1 MLLFWVLLFLRNQ
14 YFDDNAG
21 KLKDIKYWVLRGC
34 SSPYLYIEAY
44 YLISQDP
51 YLIKELS
58 VFELRILSWAV
69 KKKAL
74 TKELAG
80 AIFEAVDLAGGF
92 DNRVYELLTAAY
104 EICPEAE
111 YVGIICSYLI
121 KGPKN
126 DTCFHKWFELGI
138 ENKLRLTGLYA
149 DTPGACQPWRC
160 CWENQLL

>member
-1 MLLFWVLLFLRNQ
+1 
-14 YFDDNAG
+14 
-21 KLKDIKYWVLRGC
+21 
-34 SSPYLYIEAY
+34 LYIEAY

-69 KKKAL
+69 KEKAL

-104 EICPEAE
+104 EICPEA
-111 YVGIICSYLI
+111 VLSASYAA
-121 KGPKN
+121 
-126 DTCFHKWFELGI
+126 T
-138 ENKLRLTGLYA
+138 
-149 DTPGACQPWRC
+149 
-160 CWENQLL
+160 

>member
-1 MLLFWVLLFLRNQ
+1 MLLFWVLLFLRDQ
-14 YFDDNAG
+14 YFDDSAG

-69 KKKAL
+69 KEKAL

-80 AIFEAVDLAGGF
+80 AILRRLIWQAGSITEYMSF
-92 DNRVYELLTAAY
+92 LQQPMRYVRRQSMSASYAA
-104 EICPEAE
+104 
-111 YVGIICSYLI
+111 
-121 KGPKN
+121 
-126 DTCFHKWFELGI
+126 T
-138 ENKLRLTGLYA
+138 
-149 DTPGACQPWRC
+149 
-160 CWENQLL
+160 

>member
-1 MLLFWVLLFLRNQ
+1 M
-14 YFDDNAG
+14 
-21 KLKDIKYWVLRGC
+21 
-34 SSPYLYIEAY
+34 YIEAY

-92 DNRVYELLTAAY
+92 DNRVYERSYQQPMRYVRRQSMSASYAA
-104 EICPEAE
+104 
-111 YVGIICSYLI
+111 
-121 KGPKN
+121 
-126 DTCFHKWFELGI
+126 T
-138 ENKLRLTGLYA
+138 
-149 DTPGACQPWRC
+149 
-160 CWENQLL
+160 

>member
-1 MLLFWVLLFLRNQ
+1 MRNQ

-80 AIFEAVDLAGGF
+80 AILRRLIWQAGSITGYMSF
-92 DNRVYELLTAAY
+92 LQQPMRYVRRQSMSASYAA
-104 EICPEAE
+104 
-111 YVGIICSYLI
+111 
-121 KGPKN
+121 
-126 DTCFHKWFELGI
+126 T
-138 ENKLRLTGLYA
+138 
-149 DTPGACQPWRC
+149 
-160 CWENQLL
+160 